1 MMLSYCLGLTHQQ
14 HAELRL
20 AALSNDQG
28 YLPLAPQKEP
38 TICCLY
44 TYRPPGSTSLSC
56 KRKGHRN
63 QRIPLRLYTAST

>member
-1 MMLSYCLGLTHQQ
+1 MMLSYCLGLTCQQ

-28 YLPLAPQKEP
+28 LFTPQKEP
-38 TICCLY
+38 AICCLY

-63 QRIPLRLYTAST
+63 QLIPPRLYKAST